1 MKRVVIAAVL
11 LSALVIGANIAR
23 WEFAVAQPPT
33 EPMPTYVLMD
43 ATRMSSGVLYT
54 DSPRL
59 VSRTL
64 DVSRTAG
71 WAGADVF
78 VSADM
83 EAGAVLTATVELSAD
98 RENWSSVVYE
108 TTGQDGDG
116 TTIIVPMPPLTRVLS
131 PNVDGHDTE
140 YFLIVLAGQYI
151 RTRLE
156 ASGVVT
162 PTVTVTYRDYPQW
175 P

>member
-1 MKRVVIAAVL
+1 MKRVVIAATL
-11 LSALVIGANIAR
+11 LSALIIGANVAR
-23 WEFAVAQPPT
+23 WEFAIAQPPT

-43 ATRMSSGVLYT
+43 ATRMSSNVLYT

-108 TTGQDGDG
+108 TTTEDNG
-116 TTIIVPMPPLTRVLS
+116 TLVIVPMPPLHRVLT
-131 PNVDGHDTE
+131 PNADGHDTE
-140 YFLIVLAGQYI
+140 YFMIVLAGQYI